1 MDGVLRLTIL
11 CKNMWTILRY
21 ILRYPIITQCCC
33 DVDVCIIY
41 VCVQVDFYI
50 SQSQAANHAV
60 RERHAACI
68 CTAELGTKVGGWS
81 CDNGACVTYWS
92 FTYISPKLRH
102 GYFFSSI
109 AHTAQQYPPLQI
121 CTHTHTHT
129 QVNKDCLRLYM
140 VSVGEIFRTILARKH
155 LT

>member
-1 MDGVLRLTIL
+1 MLMDGVLRLTIL

-109 AHTAQQYPPLQI
+109 AHYYTYVYTLYSSAISPPPKYA
-121 CTHTHTHT
+121 HTHT
-129 QVNKDCLRLYM
+129 
-140 VSVGEIFRTILARKH
+140 RTHR
-155 LT
+155 

>member
-1 MDGVLRLTIL
+1 MYNL
-11 CKNMWTILRY
+11 C
-21 ILRYPIITQCCC
+21 
-33 DVDVCIIY
+33 

-68 CTAELGTKVGGWS
+68 CTAELGTKVGGWP

-92 FTYISPKLRH
+92 LHIYPLNSVMATSLVVAHYYTYVYTL
-102 GYFFSSI
+102 Y
-109 AHTAQQYPPLQI
+109 TAQQYPPPPNMH
-121 CTHTHTHT
+121 THTHTHT
-129 QVNKDCLRLYM
+129 QVNNDCLRLYM

>member
-1 MDGVLRLTIL
+1 MLMDGVLRLTIL
-11 CKNMWTILRY
+11 CKNMWTILKY

-60 RERHAACI
+60 REAACI

-92 FTYISPKLRH
+92 FTYNPLNSVMATSLVVAHYYTYVYTLYSSAISPPKH
-102 GYFFSSI
+102 
-109 AHTAQQYPPLQI
+109 AHTHTPAHM
-121 CTHTHTHT
+121 HTHTHT
-129 QVNKDCLRLYM
+129 CR
-140 VSVGEIFRTILARKH
+140 
-155 LT
+155 